1 MQKIPMALVLP
12 GMILA
17 QDIKNID
24 NPDGPPLCG
33 KGVQLTEALIE
44 RLHRMDIQS
53 ITVEGHPVK
62 MEGEKSL
69 EEELAVLDK
78 RFKKVADD
86 PLMKKLKDMYRAQI
100 IKARE

>member
-17 QDIKNID
+17 QDIKNED

-33 KGVQLTEALIE
+33 KGVNLTESLID
-44 RLHRMDIQS
+44 RLNRMGIQS
-53 ITVEGHPVK
+53 ITVEGHPVRI
-62 MEGEKSL
+62 EGEQSI

-78 RFKKVADD
+78 RFKKVIDD

-100 IKARE
+100 IKSRE